1 MMKSKL
7 SPLKEV
13 PVDIR
18 AVHLD
23 FKGMPPTF
31 SRLLRLLDIF
41 RAAGFNALLL
51 EWEDAFPWTVE
62 PAFRSP
68 TAFTRQQVAEFHQ
81 KARSLGF
88 ELIPLVQSIGHMET
102 PLRSKKYA
110 HLREVAEN
118 SDVLNVLA
126 QGAGELVRE
135 MMDEVLAATPDCRFF
150 HLGGDEAI
158 TFGEHPDTRAFIQ
171 AHGQAA
177 LYRHH
182 IEPLCDHLL
191 AHGVRP
197 ILWHDMMLTWSRADL
212 TALGAKADLCIWAYQ
227 RAADIPWQFSMPA
240 DVEGD
245 LPLIFGGGQVVHGGT
260 FKKFLASGMKLWGAG
275 AYKLSEGRDNADLP
289 VFSKRTLNALDWLAC
304 SRAFPLQ
311 GLIATGWS
319 RNCTDNVQYV
329 PIDAALDTLMA
340 CGCIWT
346 TPGEAHCTREACLI
360 RLEELGERRLYD
372 EVADLMQRLTQ
383 RRVGGWSVVVRLR
396 ELLALAE
403 NEPCRRVGGW
413 ADRHLAWLK
422 DHCDKGEELMAQALT
437 VFAPLVEPI
446 WVKHYFQER
455 LGALRTEFADLQ
467 VRVETRK
474 KIE

>member
-1 MMKSKL
+1 MNSIL
-7 SPLKEV
+7 SLHREV

-41 RAAGFNALLL
+41 RVAGFNALLL
-51 EWEDAFPWTVE
+51 EWEDAFPWTVD

-68 TAFTRQQVAEFHQ
+68 TAFTRQQVADFYQ
-81 KARSLGF
+81 KAQSLGF
-88 ELIPLVQSIGHMET
+88 ELIPLVQTIGHMET

-126 QGAGELVRE
+126 RGADELVRA
-135 MMDEVLAATPDCRFF
+135 MVDDVLTATPNCRFF

-158 TFGEHPDTRAFIQ
+158 TFGQHPDTRAYIQ
-171 AHGQAA
+171 AHSQAT
-177 LYRHH
+177 LYSHH

-191 AHGVRP
+191 AQGVRP

-212 TALGAKADLCIWAYQ
+212 AALGAKADLCIWAYQ
-227 RAADIPWQFSMPA
+227 RAADIPWHFSMPD
-240 DVEGD
+240 DVEDD

-260 FKKFLASGMKLWGAG
+260 FKRFLASGVKLWGAG

-289 VFSKRTLNALDWLAC
+289 VFHMRMLNARDWLTY

-319 RNCTDNVQYV
+319 RNCSDNVQYV

-340 CGCIWT
+340 CGSTWA
-346 TPGEAHCTREACLI
+346 TPGEAHCQREACLS
-360 RLEELGERRLYD
+360 RLEELGERQVYQA
-372 EVADLMQRLTQ
+372 VADLMQRLTQ
-383 RRVGGWSVVVRLR
+383 RRDGGWSVVVRLR

-403 NEPCRRVGGW
+403 NEPYRRVGGW
-413 ADRHLAWLK
+413 ANRHLVWLK
-422 DHCDKGEELMAQALT
+422 DHCDKGDELLAQALM

-474 KIE
+474 KME